1 MEPLERQPKESKR
14 ANQALRDYAHMGMGR
29 SLRALH
35 NLYLRQASERL
46 AYKPPSTKLQTVF
59 GWSMKFNWQNRI
71 RDWEQDNQREDMTAY
86 EQERKE
92 DRAARIGLLKATR
105 GKLVQRLD
113 KIEPQDMEWQQV
125 LTGVRMVISELRKE
139 YDDEPILRVAK
150 KIANMDDDEL
160 LKFIQDKRPL
170 DDEDEDGE

>member
-14 ANQALRDYAHMGMGR
+14 ANQALRDYALMGMGR
-29 SLRALH
+29 TLRSLHRV
-35 NLYLRQASERL
+35 YLRQAED
-46 AYKPPSTKLQTVF
+46 KPGYQPPTCRNSTIF
-59 GWSMKFNWQNRI
+59 GWSMKFNWQERVGQ
-71 RDWEQDNQREDMTAY
+71 WEQNNQRAEMTAY

-105 GKLVQRLD
+105 GKLVSRLNNID
-113 KIEPQDMEWQQV
+113 SSTLEWTQV
-125 LTGVRMVISELRKE
+125 LSGIRMVITELRKE
-139 YDDEPILRVAK
+139 YDDEPILRIAE